1 MLIRKDVCHFVPCYP
16 VKENAWQTSLYCKIL
31 HNFILLCNF
40 HMIKKER
47 GVCFRAEEKI
57 KDTRQGFL
65 HLYQHSDFTKNTE
78 RCSKWGK
85 KLDNWNGN
93 FFTKTPK
100 FLCSPL
106 KT

>member
-57 KDTRQGFL
+57 KDTR
-65 HLYQHSDFTKNTE
+65 
-78 RCSKWGK
+78 
-85 KLDNWNGN
+85 
-93 FFTKTPK
+93 
-100 FLCSPL
+100 
-106 KT
+106 